1 MPSPGPVHPADARR
15 WAQER
20 GTWPHTE
27 HSRFVEAAGLC
38 WHLQQMGHGPDLL
51 LLHGTGSSTH
61 TWRALMPTLA
71 ARWRV
76 TAVDLPGHGFSA
88 MPRAPDV
95 ATTMSL
101 DGMARALR
109 LLLQAVAVAPVAV
122 VGHSAGA
129 AVAVRLALDER
140 AGPLQACRQLVSLNG
155 ALMPWQGVPALVFAP
170 LARVMASSPWPA
182 RWFAHRMASEGAV
195 RRLIAQTG
203 SRIDPEGEALYARL
217 VARPEHTAAALAMM
231 ARWQLPAL
239 ARALPRLT
247 VPLLLLVGERDLAVP
262 PTVARQVC
270 ARLPAAHCVQLAGLG
285 HLAHEE
291 QPERLAGLIAHALA
305 PLNPPS

>member
-20 GTWPHTE
+20 STWPHSE

-61 TWRALMPTLA
+61 TWRGLMPPLA
-71 ARWRV
+71 RHWRV

-88 MPRAPDV
+88 MPPASDV
-95 ATTMSL
+95 RGTMSL
-101 DGMARALR
+101 EGMARALG
-109 LLLQAVAVAPVAV
+109 LLLQAVSLTPAGV

-129 AVAVRLALDER
+129 AVAVRMALDDR
-140 AGPLQACRQLVSLNG
+140 GGALRDCRQLVSLNG
-155 ALMPWQGVPALVFAP
+155 ALMPWRGVPALVFAP
-170 LARVMASSPWPA
+170 LARAMAASPWPA
-182 RWFAHRMASEGAV
+182 RWFSRRMASVGAV

-203 SRIDPEGEALYARL
+203 SCIGPEGEALYARL

-231 ARWQLPAL
+231 AHWQLPSL

-247 VPLLLLVGERDLAVP
+247 VPLLLVVGERDLAVP
-262 PTVARQVC
+262 PDVARQVRT
-270 ARLPAAHCVQLAGLG
+270 RLPGAQCVHLAGLG

-291 QPERLAGLIAHALA
+291 QPGRVAELIDRSVGRLNL
-305 PLNPPS
+305 PS